1 MSENRIKPTKLE
13 DLAQILG
20 VSTVT
25 VSKAL
30 RDHSDISDET
40 KRKVKQLAEEMG
52 YRPNMMARNLSSR
65 KSNIIGIVVPK
76 IAHFFFSSIIE
87 AIYDTIIEKNY
98 DSVIMVSQESAEREK
113 QHLQSL
119 ISMRVDGL
127 IISITEQ
134 TKDTSEFEKFMQMKI
149 PMVFI
154 DRVPNIPH
162 VPSVTI
168 DDKGGAFAAVEHFIQ
183 KGYRKIGLIG
193 GYNYINIGKAR
204 NTGFYEAMQKYNVP
218 VNTNWVTEGGF
229 SEADGYKGFKKIME
243 SGEIPQAILAV
254 TYPVALGMYE
264 AASEIGVK
272 IPTDINV
279 MCFGNNIYKY
289 MAPSVFDFVG
299 QPSEELGRSAVNL
312 LMELMNDPDNV
323 KEKNIELKTKLLLNG
338 RKLVSS
344 SSI

>member
-1 MSENRIKPTKLE
+1 ME
-13 DLAQILG
+13 DLAHILG

-134 TKDTSEFEKFMQMKI
+134 TKDTSEFEKFMQMNI

-154 DRVPNIPH
+154 DRVPNIPN

-168 DDKGGAFAAVEHFIQ
+168 DDKGGAFSAVEHFIQ
-183 KGYRKIGLIG
+183 KGYRKIGLLG

-204 NTGFYEAMQKYNVP
+204 NAGFYEAMNKYNVP
-218 VNTNWVTEGGF
+218 VNNKWITEGGF
-229 SEADGYKGFKKIME
+229 SEADGYKGFKKLME

-264 AASEIGVK
+264 AAAEMGVK
-272 IPTDINV
+272 IPSDINV

-289 MAPSVFDFVG
+289 MAPSVFDFVS

-312 LMELMNDPDNV
+312 LMELLNDPNNV

-344 SSI
+344 STII